1 VLCLCFEL
9 KLLNVTLDALDLDE
23 SKNSMSFNLD
33 RAHNAESAT
42 NLHDE
47 IAAYMILSYAATSHS
62 SVADHD
68 VAFNDQN
75 RSSSSMFRISDRS
88 TVFADEDQLSRQNLL
103 EMHNLENQRTEY
115 SAVHNS
121 VFADE
126 DQLFRQNPLEMHN
139 LENQRTEYSVH
150 DANFENEGQ
159 ITISTDQSTSY
170 STLYDSDYM
179 SQDQGQTTNS
189 TNQSI
194 SYFALYDSDYV
205 NQGQGSNDT
214 PQLWEIDV
222 WENEWLV

>member
-1 VLCLCFEL
+1 MLCLCFEL
-9 KLLNVTLDALDLDE
+9 KLLDVTLDALDLDE

-47 IAAYMILSYAATSHS
+47 IAAYMILPYAATSHS

-75 RSSSSMFRISDRS
+75 RSSSSMSRISDRS
-88 TVFADEDQLSRQNLL
+88 TVFANEDQLSRQNLL

-121 VFADE
+121 VFANE
-126 DQLFRQNPLEMHN
+126 DQLFRQNFLEMHN

-150 DANFENEGQ
+150 DANFENEDQ
-159 ITISTDQSTSY
+159 ITISTNQSTSY
-170 STLYDSDYM
+170 STLYDPDYM
-179 SQDQGQTTNS
+179 NQDQDQITNS

-205 NQGQGSNDT
+205 NQDQDSNDT
-214 PQLWEIDV
+214 SQLWRIDV
-222 WENEWLV
+222 WKNEWLV

>member
-1 VLCLCFEL
+1 MLCLCFEL
-9 KLLNVTLDALDLDE
+9 KLLDVTLDALDVDE

-42 NLHDE
+42 N
-47 IAAYMILSYAATSHS
+47 SYAATSHS
-62 SVADHD
+62 CVADHD

-75 RSSSSMFRISDRS
+75 RSSSSMSRISDYS
-88 TVFADEDQLSRQNLL
+88 TVFANEGQLFRQNLL
-103 EMHNLENQRTEY
+103 EMHNLGNQRTEY

-121 VFADE
+121 VFANE
-126 DQLFRQNPLEMHN
+126 DQLFRQNFLEMHN

-159 ITISTDQSTSY
+159 ITISTNQSTSY

-214 PQLWEIDV
+214 SQL
-222 WENEWLV
+222 

>member
-1 VLCLCFEL
+1 
-9 KLLNVTLDALDLDE
+9 
-23 SKNSMSFNLD
+23 MSFNLD

-47 IAAYMILSYAATSHS
+47 IAAYMILPYAATSHS

-75 RSSSSMFRISDRS
+75 RSSSSMSRISDRS
-88 TVFADEDQLSRQNLL
+88 TVFANKDQLSRQNLL

-121 VFADE
+121 VFANE
-126 DQLFRQNPLEMHN
+126 DQLFRQNFLEMHN

-150 DANFENEGQ
+150 DANFENEDQ
-159 ITISTDQSTSY
+159 ITISTNQSTSY
-170 STLYDSDYM
+170 STLYDPDYM
-179 SQDQGQTTNS
+179 NQDQDQITNS

-205 NQGQGSNDT
+205 NQDQDSNDT
-214 PQLWEIDV
+214 SQL
-222 WENEWLV
+222 

>member
-1 VLCLCFEL
+1 MLCLCFEL
-9 KLLNVTLDALDLDE
+9 KLLDVTLDALDLDE

-47 IAAYMILSYAATSHS
+47 IAAYMILPYAATSHS

-75 RSSSSMFRISDRS
+75 RSSSSMSRISDRS
-88 TVFADEDQLSRQNLL
+88 TVFANEDQLSRQNLL

-121 VFADE
+121 VFANE
-126 DQLFRQNPLEMHN
+126 DQLFRQNFLEMHN

-150 DANFENEGQ
+150 DANFENEDQ
-159 ITISTDQSTSY
+159 ITISTNQSTSY
-170 STLYDSDYM
+170 STLYDPDYM
-179 SQDQGQTTNS
+179 NQDQYQITNS

-205 NQGQGSNDT
+205 NQDQDSNDT
-214 PQLWEIDV
+214 SQLWRIDV
-222 WENEWLV
+222 WKNEWLV

>member
-1 VLCLCFEL
+1 MLCLCFEL
-9 KLLNVTLDALDLDE
+9 KLLDVTLDALDLDE

-33 RAHNAESAT
+33 RVHNAESAT

-47 IAAYMILSYAATSHS
+47 IAVYMILSYAATSHS

-75 RSSSSMFRISDRS
+75 RSSSSMSQISDHS
-88 TVFADEDQLSRQNLL
+88 TVFANEDQLSRQNFL

-121 VFADE
+121 VFANE
-126 DQLFRQNPLEMHN
+126 DQLFRQNLLEMHN

-150 DANFENEGQ
+150 DANFENEDQ
-159 ITISTDQSTSY
+159 ITISTNQSTDY
-170 STLYDSDYM
+170 FTLYDSDYM
-179 SQDQGQTTNS
+179 SQDQDQITNS
-189 TNQSI
+189 MNQSI

-205 NQGQGSNDT
+205 NQDQDLNDT
-214 PQLWEIDV
+214 SQLWRIDV
-222 WENEWLV
+222 WKSEWLV

>member
-9 KLLNVTLDALDLDE
+9 KLLDVTLDALDLDE

-47 IAAYMILSYAATSHS
+47 IAAYMILPYAATSHS

-75 RSSSSMFRISDRS
+75 RSSSSMSRISDRS
-88 TVFADEDQLSRQNLL
+88 TVFANEDQLSRQNLL

-121 VFADE
+121 VFANE
-126 DQLFRQNPLEMHN
+126 DQLFRQNFLEMHN

-150 DANFENEGQ
+150 DANFENEDQ
-159 ITISTDQSTSY
+159 ITISTNQSTSY
-170 STLYDSDYM
+170 STLYDPDYM
-179 SQDQGQTTNS
+179 NQDQDQITNS

-205 NQGQGSNDT
+205 NQDQDSNDT
-214 PQLWEIDV
+214 SQLWRIDV
-222 WENEWLV
+222 WKNEWLV

>member
-9 KLLNVTLDALDLDE
+9 KLLDVTLDALDLDE

-47 IAAYMILSYAATSHS
+47 IAAYMILPYAATSHS

-75 RSSSSMFRISDRS
+75 RSSSSMSRISDRS
-88 TVFADEDQLSRQNLL
+88 TVFANEDQLSRQNLL

-121 VFADE
+121 VFANE
-126 DQLFRQNPLEMHN
+126 DQLFRQNFLEMHN

-150 DANFENEGQ
+150 DANFENEDQ
-159 ITISTDQSTSY
+159 ITISTNQSTSY
-170 STLYDSDYM
+170 STLYDPDYM
-179 SQDQGQTTNS
+179 NQDQYQITNS

-205 NQGQGSNDT
+205 NQDQDSNDT
-214 PQLWEIDV
+214 SQLWRIDV
-222 WENEWLV
+222 WKNEWLV

>member
-1 VLCLCFEL
+1 MLCLCFEL
-9 KLLNVTLDALDLDE
+9 KLLDVTLDALDLDE

-33 RAHNAESAT
+33 RVHNAESAT

-47 IAAYMILSYAATSHS
+47 IAAYMILPYAAMSHS

-75 RSSSSMFRISDRS
+75 RSSSSMSRISDRS

-103 EMHNLENQRTEY
+103 EMHNLGNQRTEY

-121 VFADE
+121 AFADE

-150 DANFENEGQ
+150 DANFENEDQ

-170 STLYDSDYM
+170 STLYDPDYM
-179 SQDQGQTTNS
+179 NQDQDQTTNS

-194 SYFALYDSDYV
+194 SYFALYDPDYV
-205 NQGQGSNDT
+205 NQGQDSNDT

-222 WENEWLV
+222 WEDEWLV

>member
-1 VLCLCFEL
+1 
-9 KLLNVTLDALDLDE
+9 
-23 SKNSMSFNLD
+23 MSFNLD

-75 RSSSSMFRISDRS
+75 RSSSFMSRISDRS
-88 TVFADEDQLSRQNLL
+88 TVFANEGQLSRQNSL
-103 EMHNLENQRTEY
+103 EMHNLGNQRTEY

-126 DQLFRQNPLEMHN
+126 DQLFRQNLLEMHN
-139 LENQRTEYSVH
+139 LKNQRTEYSVH
-150 DANFENEGQ
+150 DANFENGGQ
-159 ITISTDQSTSY
+159 ITIPTNQSTSY
-170 STLYDSDYM
+170 STLYDPDYM

-205 NQGQGSNDT
+205 DQGQGSNDT
-214 PQLWEIDV
+214 SQLWEIDV
-222 WENEWLV
+222 

>member
-9 KLLNVTLDALDLDE
+9 KLLDVTLDALDVNE

-33 RAHNAESAT
+33 RVHNAESAT

-75 RSSSSMFRISDRS
+75 RSSSSMFQISDCS
-88 TVFADEDQLSRQNLL
+88 TVFAN
-103 EMHNLENQRTEY
+103 
-115 SAVHNS
+115 
-121 VFADE
+121 E
-126 DQLFRQNPLEMHN
+126 DQLFRQNLLEMHN

-150 DANFENEGQ
+150 DANFENEDQ
-159 ITISTDQSTSY
+159 ITISTNQSTSY
-170 STLYDSDYM
+170 STLYDSDYID
-179 SQDQGQTTNS
+179 QDQDQITNS

-205 NQGQGSNDT
+205 NQDQDSNDT
-214 PQLWEIDV
+214 SQL
-222 WENEWLV
+222 